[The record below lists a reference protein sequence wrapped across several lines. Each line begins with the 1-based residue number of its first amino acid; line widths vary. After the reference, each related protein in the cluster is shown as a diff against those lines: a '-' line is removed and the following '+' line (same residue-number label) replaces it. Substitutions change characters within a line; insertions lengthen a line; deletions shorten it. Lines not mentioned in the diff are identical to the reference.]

1 MSHDV
6 FISHSSIDKAAADA
20 VCHGLEACGIRC
32 WIAPRDQVAGRA
44 YGEQIS
50 EAIKDAQVMVLIF
63 SANVNASQ
71 AVLNEINLAAAASV
85 TIVPFR
91 IADVAFN
98 PELNYYLGRT
108 HWLDAFP
115 HPVHAYIEAL
125 ESTVRR
131 NLTSSDP
138 TGPASAAVAR
148 APTPPPPVLS
158 PARPSSNRML
168 LVGGAAFAGIVVL
181 ALLVILVAVL
191 ARSPPAQTASNN
203 SGLAPGVDTTPI
215 RAANP
220 QQVADYENIVV
231 PSGPPLTLAGATVI
245 NTAQLLAKIKAH
257 DAGEIHL
264 WLIDARGCSTD
275 PTLPTAD
282 CMQPNTIDKLKFE
295 IPSKTMQ
302 LIFFC
307 LDGSC
312 PESYQAAKAAIAAGY
327 TDVLWY
333 RGGVNAWAA
342 AGLPTV
348 TYPP

>member
-1 MSHDV
+1 MGHDV

-32 WIAPRDQVAGRA
+32 WIAPRDQVAGRP
-44 YGEQIS
+44 YGEQIT
-50 EAIKDAQVMVLIF
+50 EAIKGAQVMVLIF
-63 SANVNASQ
+63 SANVNTSQ
-71 AVLNEINLAAAASV
+71 AVLNEINLAAGAGV

-98 PELNYYLGRT
+98 PEITYYLGRT

-131 NLTSSDP
+131 NLTLSD
-138 TGPASAAVAR
+138 TAGAATAVVR
-148 APTPPPPVLS
+148 PPLPPPPVLA
-158 PARPSSNRML
+158 PARPSANRIL
-168 LVGGAAFAGIVVL
+168 LIGGAIFAGAVVL
-181 ALLVILVAVL
+181 ALLAILVAVL
-191 ARSPPAQTASNN
+191 ARSPPTQTASNN
-203 SGLAPGVDTTPI
+203 GALAPGADTTPI

-231 PSGPPLTLAGATVI
+231 PSGPPLTLAGASVI

-264 WLIDARGCSTD
+264 WLIDARGCTTD
-275 PTLPTAD
+275 PTIPTAD

-312 PESYQAAKAAIAAGY
+312 PKSYEAAKAALGAGY